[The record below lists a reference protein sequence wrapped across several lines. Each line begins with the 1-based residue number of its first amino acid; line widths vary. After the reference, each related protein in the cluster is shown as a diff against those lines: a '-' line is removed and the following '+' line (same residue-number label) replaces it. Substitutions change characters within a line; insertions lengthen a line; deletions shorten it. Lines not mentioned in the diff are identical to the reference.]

1 MQMADR
7 NGNTDKLNQMMDEY
21 GKGPVCIA
29 FSGGVDSSLLLK
41 IACDNGR
48 KYKTPVY
55 AVTFNTMLHPAC
67 DLDTAKK
74 VARELGAEHVVIQVD
89 ELEMEGMRDNPPE
102 RCYLCKKHLFT
113 ALLDFAREKGITC
126 ILDGTNEDDTHVY
139 RPGIRALK
147 ELGIISPLALCHIT
161 KRQVKELSSAFA
173 YRWHPGRPL
182 PVWLRVCPMDQ
193 SWIMK
198 F

>member
-1 MQMADR
+1 MQMTDR

-74 VARELGAEHVVIQVD
+74 VARELFSILPGKRGLPAYLTGQMKTTLTFTD
-89 ELEMEGMRDNPPE
+89 LESG
-102 RCYLCKKHLFT
+102 H
-113 ALLDFAREKGITC
+113 
-126 ILDGTNEDDTHVY
+126 
-139 RPGIRALK
+139 
-147 ELGIISPLALCHIT
+147 
-161 KRQVKELSSAFA
+161 
-173 YRWHPGRPL
+173 
-182 PVWLRVCPMDQ
+182 
-193 SWIMK
+193 
-198 F
+198 

>member
-1 MQMADR
+1 MQMTDR

-89 ELEMEGMRDNPPE
+89 ELEMEGMRDNPRNAAISVKNTSLRLFSILPGK
-102 RCYLCKKHLFT
+102 RGLPAYLTGQMKTTPTFT
-113 ALLDFAREKGITC
+113 DLESG
-126 ILDGTNEDDTHVY
+126 H
-139 RPGIRALK
+139 
-147 ELGIISPLALCHIT
+147 
-161 KRQVKELSSAFA
+161 
-173 YRWHPGRPL
+173 
-182 PVWLRVCPMDQ
+182 
-193 SWIMK
+193 
-198 F
+198 